1 MSRRGNNPSKG
12 QFSRGLTYQED
23 HVPKFLQKMRQQV
36 NGGNAGPRRSG
47 DDDDES
53 PHVVSR
59 RSASPPSRGGREAIP
74 ERPREGQWA
83 GGSDNEDDSKS
94 GTGKKGGKGVG
105 DDEEDEWTQ
114 RYGGGDDAPQ
124 IVVLNQGKHLSAEE
138 VRKAKDGDG
147 TGE

>member
-1 MSRRGNNPSKG
+1 MSRRGNSNQSKG

-23 HVPKFLQKMRQQV
+23 HVPKFLQKMRAQV
-36 NGGNAGPRRSG
+36 NGGDTGPRRSG

-59 RSASPPSRGGREAIP
+59 RSASPPSKGGREALP
-74 ERPREGQWA
+74 ERPREGKWA

-94 GTGKKGGKGVG
+94 GKPGKRGAG
-105 DDEEDEWTQ
+105 DDEDDEWTQ

-124 IVVLNQGKHLSAEE
+124 IVVLNEGKHLSAEE
-138 VRKAKDGDG
+138 VQRAKQGKEAG
-147 TGE
+147 A